1 MNSIGKLLLS
11 SIIILSTLI
20 INACGTSGGAESGEN
35 PTTPAPPSLPTENLD
50 ESPTGDTTIT
60 GWFTIVYNGEGHYT
74 ISEENG
80 QKTRLIIAE
89 SILQDAG
96 GTLKFDRQKVIVT
109 GRLLSESPREFQV
122 QSIQLQE

>member
-20 INACGTSGGAESGEN
+20 INACGTSGGAETGEN
-35 PTTPAPPSLPTENLD
+35 PTTPASPSLPTENLD

-60 GWFTIVYNGEGHYT
+60 GWFTIIYNGEGHYT